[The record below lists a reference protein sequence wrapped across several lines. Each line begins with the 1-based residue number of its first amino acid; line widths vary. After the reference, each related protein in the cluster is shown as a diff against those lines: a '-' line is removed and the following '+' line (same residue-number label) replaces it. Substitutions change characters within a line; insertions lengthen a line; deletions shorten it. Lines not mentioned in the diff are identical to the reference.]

1 MIINSF
7 NINEGDMPAAETT
20 RKFTATGN
28 VGAQFIIIALQNP
41 SSSSDH
47 TLYYDFTDG
56 AFEAG
61 HNDLN
66 NNLIVTLPTNTYSDS
81 ITFPSGAGEFV
92 IKLMAIG
99 DTELQNQKTN
109 VITKSMSKLANP
121 TITFTPGSL
130 TTTANTYAT
139 LPTTT
144 STGAVASGDIVSFDW
159 AVTNSAVDAYSH
171 GLRYGTAVTIND
183 SYWYFQA
190 TDTVDGAVS
199 SSTTVVVDDLTDIV
213 VGMTINEVSSGS
225 LSGTPRI
232 TAIDTASKTLT
243 LDAAQTFAD
252 AITLYFRAYG
262 TTYIKDATGLG
273 LSFGTITITPTQ
285 LTTTVRADSAGGSS
299 TTVTLDATNG
309 IGGGNF
315 IKYKGVGVNNTSS
328 NLITSV
334 TPDPDGSDNDGA
346 MVVQL
351 AQTLTAGTVL
361 TFSSIHKVIN
371 FAGIINIQTYPS
383 ANRTI
388 NLDLDKIITP
398 GVAS

>member
-7 NINEGDMPAAETT
+7 NINESDMPAAETT
-20 RKFTATGN
+20 RTFTVTGN
-28 VGAQFIIIALQNP
+28 TGAQFRIIALQNP

-47 TLYYDFTDG
+47 TLYYDFTDE

-66 NNLIVTLPTNTYSDS
+66 NNLTITLAGNKHNGS
-81 ITFPSGAGEFV
+81 IKFPSGAGEFV
-92 IKLMAIG
+92 IKLMTIG
-99 DTELQNQKTN
+99 DTELQNSRVN
-109 VITKSMSKLANP
+109 VITKSISKLANP
-121 TITFTPGSL
+121 TITFTPGTL

-144 STGAVASGDIVSFDW
+144 STGAVASGDVVSFDW
-159 AVTNSAVDAYSH
+159 DVTNSAVDAYSH
-171 GLRYGTAVTIND
+171 GLRYTAVTINA
-183 SYWYFQA
+183 SYWYFQT
-190 TDTVDGAVS
+190 TDTVNGAVS

-232 TAIDTASKTLT
+232 TSIDTTSKTLT

-252 AITLYFRAYG
+252 GITLYFRAYG
-262 TTYIKDATGLG
+262 TTYIKDATGLD
-273 LSFGTITITPTQ
+273 LSFNTTTLTPTA
-285 LTTTVRADSAGGSS
+285 LTTTVRADVSAS
-299 TTVTLDATNG
+299 TTITLNATNG

-315 IKYKGVGVNNTSS
+315 IAYKGVGVDNSS
-328 NLITSV
+328 ANKITSV

-351 AQTLTAGTVL
+351 AQTLSAGTVL

-371 FAGIINIQTYPS
+371 FASIINIQAYPS

-388 NLDLDKIITP
+388 YLDLDKIITP

>member
-7 NINEGDMPAAETT
+7 NINESDMPAADTT
-20 RKFTATGN
+20 RTFTVTGN
-28 VGAQFIIIALQNP
+28 TGAQFRIIALQNP

-47 TLYYDFTDG
+47 TLYYDFTDR

-66 NNLIVTLPTNTYSDS
+66 NNLTITLTGNKHNGS
-81 ITFPSGAGEFV
+81 IKFPAGAGEFV
-92 IKLMAIG
+92 IKLMTIG
-99 DTELQNQKTN
+99 DTELQNSRVN
-109 VITKSMSKLANP
+109 VITKSISKLANP
-121 TITFTPGSL
+121 TITFTPGTF

-144 STGAVASGDIVSFDW
+144 STGAVASGDVVSFDW
-159 AVTNSAVDAYSH
+159 DVTNSAVDAYSH
-171 GLRYGTAVTIND
+171 GLRYTAVTINA
-183 SYWYFQA
+183 SYWYFQT
-190 TDTVDGAVS
+190 TDTVNGAVS
-199 SSTTVVVDDLTDIV
+199 SSYTVVVDDLTDIV

-232 TAIDTASKTLT
+232 TSIDTTSKTLT

-252 AITLYFRAYG
+252 GITLYFRAYG
-262 TTYIKDATGLG
+262 TTYIKDATGLD
-273 LSFGTITITPTQ
+273 LSFNTTTLTPTA
-285 LTTTVRADSAGGSS
+285 LTTTVRADVSAS
-299 TTVTLDATNG
+299 TTITLNATNG

-315 IKYKGVGVNNTSS
+315 IAYKGVGVDNSS
-328 NLITSV
+328 ANKITSV

-361 TFSSIHKVIN
+361 TFSQIHKIIN
-371 FAGIINIQTYPS
+371 FAGTINIQAYPS

-388 NLDLDKIITP
+388 YLDLDKIITP